1 MLRLKEFT
9 DWLHESAT
17 RSMEYIC
24 GFVLCTFSANI
35 LFAPDRIKTLPS
47 YSEFFN
53 SPLAW
58 YVFIFFIGLAQ
69 LVTAP
74 LGSNRA
80 NTISAF
86 LLMISSV
93 ILAVFA
99 IGLYIP
105 SGINTGVTTYGVL
118 ALFAMFA
125 GQHLMHKSS
134 NCGA

>member
-1 MLRLKEFT
+1 MARIKEFT

-35 LFAPDRIKTLPS
+35 LFAPNQIKTLPS
-47 YSEFFN
+47 HIEFF
-53 SPLAW
+53 SSSLAW
-58 YVFIFFIGLAQ
+58 YVLIFFIGLAQ

-74 LGSNRA
+74 LSSNRA

-105 SGINTGVTTYGVL
+105 LGLNTGVTTYAIL
-118 ALFAMFA
+118 AVFAMLA
-125 GQHLMHKSS
+125 GQHLMYKSS

>member
-1 MLRLKEFT
+1 MLRIKEFT

-35 LFAPDRIKTLPS
+35 LFAPDRIKAIPS

-53 SPLAW
+53 SSLSW

-105 SGINTGVTTYGVL
+105 SGLNTGVTTYGVL

-134 NCGA
+134 HCGA